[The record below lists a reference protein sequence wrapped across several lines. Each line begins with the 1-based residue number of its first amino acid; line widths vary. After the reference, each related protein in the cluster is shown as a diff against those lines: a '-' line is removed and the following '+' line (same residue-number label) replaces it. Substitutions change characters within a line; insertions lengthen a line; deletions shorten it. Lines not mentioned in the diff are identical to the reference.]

1 MNQIFNNLI
10 VSYEEKINMLETFE
24 MYFLNKYSVSSIL
37 VQRRAKLLLYFIMVI
52 SFAIVVIT
60 TSMLLL
66 SIYDVVS
73 VQMATRVGLLL
84 LGGIGL
90 LFLRMGKYY
99 IAANVITI
107 GALICIAIQLFLMRY
122 ASPIELVMSI
132 SIPSLFIITAAL
144 LSTGKTIATVTILS
158 IALAAIVVFQSSLIN
173 PEQAKRIVALHS
185 AMTVFISA
193 LCYLIMKNML
203 NAVSEITNKLEK
215 NEEQSKII
223 MVLLNKA
230 QELTGQL
237 YSSSNILS
245 STALQFSENA
255 QNQAAFIEEMT
266 ASIEEISGGV
276 DAIAESSDMQVV
288 DMDAL
293 AEKMTQFSNNI
304 EGIKKE
310 VEKSLNNARDIMKYA
325 KLGNENLGIMNTSMS
340 NIQVSSLEMT
350 GIIEMINDISDQI
363 NLLSLNASIEAA
375 RAGDYGRGFA
385 VVADEISKLADKTS
399 ESVKNIGALINA
411 NNQEIEGG
419 KNSVE
424 RTVDTINQII
434 GGVNA
439 NFEIMKMIAER
450 MDNQLAANIEIN
462 KDAMGVKTKTGNI
475 RMATEE
481 HKKATDEM
489 VKTISSLNEMTQ
501 ENSAGA
507 EETFSNTEELLSMAN
522 QLKELVESID
532 RK

>member
-1 MNQIFNNLI
+1 
-10 VSYEEKINMLETFE
+10 
-24 MYFLNKYSVSSIL
+24 
-37 VQRRAKLLLYFIMVI
+37 
-52 SFAIVVIT
+52 
-60 TSMLLL
+60 
-66 SIYDVVS
+66 
-73 VQMATRVGLLL
+73 
-84 LGGIGL
+84 
-90 LFLRMGKYY
+90 
-99 IAANVITI
+99 
-107 GALICIAIQLFLMRY
+107 
-122 ASPIELVMSI
+122 
-132 SIPSLFIITAAL
+132 
-144 LSTGKTIATVTILS
+144 
-158 IALAAIVVFQSSLIN
+158 
-173 PEQAKRIVALHS
+173 
-185 AMTVFISA
+185 
-193 LCYLIMKNML
+193 
-203 NAVSEITNKLEK
+203 
-215 NEEQSKII
+215 
-223 MVLLNKA
+223 
-230 QELTGQL
+230 
-237 YSSSNILS
+237 
-245 STALQFSENA
+245 
-255 QNQAAFIEEMT
+255 
-266 ASIEEISGGV
+266 
-276 DAIAESSDMQVV
+276 MQVV